1 MGSAN
6 DLETQVAVIV
16 AYLRA
21 ELGYDGDAPG
31 SLRRQIEENAT
42 MIRTIDQTLRGQG
55 DELGLVGWMMVL
67 RRTWIT
73 MVALLGAALGYLMN
87 DVMDAVNAPV
97 ASKAVSAP
105 ARSHATLWSES
116 THSGGETPRL
126 ARE

>member
-1 MGSAN
+1 MDVMNTSN

-21 ELGYDGDAPG
+21 ELGYDGETPG

-73 MVALLGAALGYLMN
+73 MVALLGAALGYVTN
-87 DVMDAVNAPV
+87 DFLEALDANV
-97 ASKAVSAP
+97 ASRVVSTP
-105 ARSHATLWSES
+105 ASSE
-116 THSGGETPRL
+116 RD
-126 ARE
+126 

>member
-1 MGSAN
+1 
-6 DLETQVAVIV
+6 
-16 AYLRA
+16 
-21 ELGYDGDAPG
+21 
-31 SLRRQIEENAT
+31 

-97 ASKAVSAP
+97 ASRAVSAP
-105 ARSHATLWSES
+105 AASRDATYWSSSSHF
-116 THSGGETPRL
+116 GGETPRL

>member
-1 MGSAN
+1 MGSTN

-21 ELGYDGDAPG
+21 ELGYDGETPG

-87 DVMDAVNAPV
+87 DVMDTFRLDAAAPSMV
-97 ASKAVSAP
+97 Q
-105 ARSHATLWSES
+105 RTTDH
-116 THSGGETPRL
+116 
-126 ARE
+126 

>member
-1 MGSAN
+1 MSAAN
-6 DLETQVAVIV
+6 ELETQMAVVV

-21 ELGYDGDAPG
+21 ELGYDGEMPG

-42 MIRTIDQTLRGQG
+42 MIRTMDQTLRGQG

-87 DVMDAVNAPV
+87 DVMDVVNANS
-97 ASKAVSAP
+97 ASRAVSAP
-105 ARSHATLWSES
+105 ANQPADLGRVRTL
-116 THSGGETPRL
+116 
-126 ARE
+126 